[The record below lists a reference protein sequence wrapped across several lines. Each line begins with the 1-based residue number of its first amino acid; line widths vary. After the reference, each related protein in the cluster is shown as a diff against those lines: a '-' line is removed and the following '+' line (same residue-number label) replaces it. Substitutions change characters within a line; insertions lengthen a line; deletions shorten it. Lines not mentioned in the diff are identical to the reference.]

1 MIEIVR
7 NIDEKILIFIQEY
20 VRRPWADV
28 FWITV
33 THLGDFGWIWIVSA
47 VVFLFCKRTRNAGLS
62 ALISLAAGALITNV
76 ILKNIV
82 ERIRPYDT
90 ISDLILLIERQS
102 DFSFPSGHTC
112 ASFAAA
118 SALYMALPKKW
129 GSVCII
135 LALLI
140 AFSRLYVGV
149 HYPSDVAAGVV
160 IGVCCGYVGHFIV
173 RKMRK

>member
-7 NIDEKILIFIQEY
+7 NIDEMILMLIQEY
-20 VRRPWADV
+20 VRQPWANW

-33 THLGDFGWIWIVSA
+33 THLGDFGWIWIISA
-47 VVFLFCKRTRNAGLS
+47 AVFLFWKKTRSAGLS
-62 ALISLAAGALITNV
+62 VLTSLATGALITNV
-76 ILKNIV
+76 ILKNVI

-90 ISDLILLIERQS
+90 IADLVLLIERQS

-118 SALYMALPKKW
+118 TALYLSLSRKW
-129 GSVCII
+129 GI
-135 LALLI
+135 LFLMLAFLI

-149 HYPSDVAAGVV
+149 HYPSDVAAGAL
-160 IGVCCGYVGHFIV
+160 IGICCGYFGYMFV
-173 RKMRK
+173 RKI